1 MSVTQVPLR
10 PIARGSLVKLWVAI
24 ALLAAVAYGVA
35 MMGAGKLVSVDV
47 DTVAAGTGPMIG
59 PMDGVIIEYTGRT
72 EDGKIFDTTDGRGP
86 APMLVAQVVPGFG
99 QALTRMQQGGRYNI
113 LIPGKL
119 AYGETPPPGSPFKPN
134 ENLAFDVHVLQVVPN
149 AALAAQQQGQ
159 PQQGQPQPQPGQ

>member
-10 PIARGSLVKLWVAI
+10 PIARGSLVKLWLAI
-24 ALLAAVAYGVA
+24 VLLVAVAYGVA
-35 MMGAGKLVSVDV
+35 MMGAGKLVSVEV
-47 DTVAAGTGPMIG
+47 DTVAPGTGPMIG

-99 QALTRMQQGGRYNI
+99 QALTRMQQGGRYKI
-113 LIPGKL
+113 MIPGKL
-119 AYGETPPPGSPFKPN
+119 AYGDTPPPGSPFRPN

-149 AALAAQQQGQ
+149 AALAAQQQ
-159 PQQGQPQPQPGQ
+159 QQGQPQAQPQPGQ

>member
-10 PIARGSLVKLWVAI
+10 PIARGSLVKLWLAI
-24 ALLAAVAYGVA
+24 VLLVAVAYGVA
-35 MMGAGKLVSVDV
+35 MMGAGKLVSVEV
-47 DTVAAGTGPMIG
+47 DTVAPGTGPMIG

-99 QALTRMQQGGRYNI
+99 QALTRMQQGGRYKI
-113 LIPGKL
+113 MIPGKL
-119 AYGETPPPGSPFKPN
+119 AYGDAPPPGSPFKPN

-149 AALAAQQQGQ
+149 AALAAQQQQGQ
-159 PQQGQPQPQPGQ
+159 PQQGQPQPGQ